1 MSGRPQYLNDILHR
15 DFFQGKEAIASF
27 LEEVAGRAE
36 GPVGAL

>member
-1 MSGRPQYLNDILHR
+1 MSGRPPHLTDFLHR
-15 DFFQGKEAIASF
+15 NFFQGRETLASF